1 MKKIAVLL
9 LFVSTL
15 VCAEVVE
22 TEYDEKAADCLILKD
37 ENSIICKYTHE
48 RSTEDIDVVFEWI
61 DPNGEISR
69 ERKMAIPAGHGSVY
83 DFRYISGRMKG
94 TCTFKFIENDREIKT
109 TFELE

>member
-22 TEYDEKAADCLILKD
+22 TEYDEQAADCLILKD

-48 RSTEDIDVVFEWI
+48 RKTDDMEVVFEWI
-61 DPNGEISR
+61 DPNGELSR
-69 ERKMAIPAGHGSVY
+69 KREMLIPAGHGSVY

-94 TCTFKFIENDREIKT
+94 TWTFKVIDNDKVLST